1 MTQAPPTPDRPA
13 AARIAVDLGAAL
25 VAAGLCYGLSCLI
38 VAPGVLDPANHTFGT
53 QWQWMSAAPFDLIG
67 QFPHRFFGPLLAHCL
82 GFGGDHWVLFVR
94 GLAVLLLA
102 TVFFFARRRG
112 AKPGDALLVT
122 LALAVTAPIQIY
134 KQHWVGYV
142 DPLCCLLFFWMWL
155 AARRPVL
162 FWGLF
167 LANLLTHELAAF
179 LLPWAWFVRREANG
193 SVRADVIG
201 AGLALGL
208 YGAFYL
214 WVKAAAPQQ
223 RYHASYFFDNPM
235 FPGGT
240 VVIITLAIVHL
251 VVAFGPILAV
261 LAWHQ
266 HVRPRDRERM
276 HLWLVGGGILAIFC
290 IAWDWSRHSNLI
302 ALPLAVASLRFLAD
316 GHRLVY
322 AGIVALGVGLMAWIP
337 PWSSSAWPT
346 SAMAHV
352 LFETGAAVQNPATT
366 QPMGGTLS
374 DVFTK
379 WVPAVAPVLVP
390 ILAILAAIWFAGAW
404 FARRQPPATAARAI
418 ASAP

>member
-1 MTQAPPTPDRPA
+1 MNPVPPSPDRPA
-13 AARIAVDLGAAL
+13 AARIAGDLGAAL
-25 VAAGLCYGLSCLI
+25 VTAGLCYGLSCLI
-38 VAPGVLDPANHTFGT
+38 VAPSSLDPEQPTFGT
-53 QWQWMSAAPFDLIG
+53 QWQWMSEAPFELRG
-67 QFPHRFFGPLLAHCL
+67 QFPHRFLGPLLAHYL
-82 GFGGDHWVLFVR
+82 GFGGDRWVPFVR
-94 GLAVLLLA
+94 GLTVLLLA

-112 AKPGDALLVT
+112 AKPMDALLVT
-122 LALAVTAPIQIY
+122 LALALTAPIQMY

-142 DPLCCLLFFWMWL
+142 DPLCYLLFFWAWM
-155 AARRPVL
+155 AAGRPVL

-193 SVRADVIG
+193 SVRTDVIG

-214 WVKAAAPQQ
+214 WVKAVAAEQ
-223 RYHASYFFDNPM
+223 RYHARYFFDNPM

-240 VVIITLAIVHL
+240 FVIITLALVHL

-266 HVRPRDRERM
+266 HTRPRDRERM
-276 HLWLVGGGILAIFC
+276 HLWLVGGGVLAIFC
-290 IAWDWSRHSNLI
+290 IAWDWSRHANLI
-302 ALPLAVASLRFLAD
+302 ALPLVVASLQFLAA

-346 SAMAHV
+346 SAMANV
-352 LFETGAAVQNPATT
+352 LFETRAAVANPATH
-366 QPMGGTLS
+366 QPMGGALS
-374 DVFTK
+374 DVLTK
-379 WVPAVAPVLVP
+379 WVPAVAPMLVP
-390 ILAILAAIWFAGAW
+390 IIAILAAIWFAGAW
-404 FARRQPPATAARAI
+404 FARRRAAPTADPAA
-418 ASAP
+418 

>member
-1 MTQAPPTPDRPA
+1 MNQAPLSPDRPA
-13 AARIAVDLGAAL
+13 AARIAGDLGAAL
-25 VAAGLCYGLSCLI
+25 LAAGLCYGLSCLL
-38 VAPGVLDPANHTFGT
+38 VAPGSLDPGNKTFGT
-53 QWQWMSAAPFDLIG
+53 QWQSMSEAPFELRG
-67 QFPHRFFGPLLAHCL
+67 QLPHRMLGPLLAHCL
-82 GFGGDHWVLFVR
+82 GLGGDRWVCFVR

-112 AKPGDALLVT
+112 ARPIDALLVT
-122 LALAVTAPIQIY
+122 LALAVTAPVQIF

-142 DPLCCLLFFWMWL
+142 DPLSYMLFFWAWL
-155 AARRPVL
+155 ARGRPVL
-162 FWGLF
+162 FWSLF

-193 SVRADVIG
+193 SVRTDVIG
-201 AGLALGL
+201 AGIALGL

-214 WVKAAAPQQ
+214 WVKSAALQQ
-223 RYHASYFFDNPM
+223 KYYASYFFDNPM

-266 HVRPRDRERM
+266 HTHPRDRERL

-290 IAWDWSRHSNLI
+290 IAWDWSRHANLI
-302 ALPLAVASLRFLAD
+302 TLPLVVASLRFLAA
-316 GHRLVY
+316 GHRLLY

-346 SAMAHV
+346 SAMANLQLLIV
-352 LFETGAAVQNPATT
+352 ETHAARKNPVTDEW
-366 QPMGGTLS
+366 MGGALS
-374 DVFTK
+374 DVLTK
-379 WVPAVAPVLVP
+379 WMPAVAPVLVP

-404 FARRQPPATAARAI
+404 FARRQAAPTADPAA
-418 ASAP
+418 